1 MQKTK
6 DPNILRGLQ
15 YFEAVARH
23 RSLRRAAQDLGV
35 TESAVSHQMR
45 RFSDTIGQQL
55 LIRSGRGIALTA
67 TGERLAAKLV
77 EAFAG
82 LESLVSDLAGSGEHV
97 LQLAVCSSFG
107 PGWLIGRLDDF
118 YEAHPQID
126 LQLRLY
132 AQDPLL
138 TNEVADAF
146 VTAYP
151 VRPEHASLKLKDE
164 HLVAVH
170 APLPGRREDQ
180 RFALI
185 TTDIEKGR
193 VGQDWITFC
202 KRADLKLGDI
212 QQGLWRQCSHY
223 LLALE
228 MAKNG
233 QGIALV
239 PDFLAEHDLCAGSL
253 VAFSDV
259 RLPSHRT
266 YHLCFRKSRAHEPQ
280 LQALARWFRSRVA
293 EDRPQPMTANA
304 TAARRSITLER
315 PS

>member
-1 MQKTK
+1 VQKIK

-55 LIRSGRGIALTA
+55 LIKSGRGIALTA
-67 TGERLAAKLV
+67 TGEALAAKLA

-82 LESLVSDLAGSGEHV
+82 LEKLVSDLAGSGQHA

-118 YEAHPQID
+118 YEAHPLID

-132 AQDPLL
+132 AQDPVL

-151 VRPEHASLKLKDE
+151 VRPEHEAVKLKDE
-164 HLVAVH
+164 YLVAVR
-170 APLPGRREDQ
+170 APSLVGTETQ

-185 TTDIEKGR
+185 TTETDKGR
-193 VGQDWITFC
+193 VGQDWIAYC
-202 KRADLKLGDI
+202 KLAGLGLAGL
-212 QQGLWRQCSHY
+212 QQGTWRQCSHY

-239 PDFLAEHDLCAGSL
+239 PDFLAEHDLRAGSL
-253 VAFSDV
+253 SVFSDL
-259 RLPSHRT
+259 RLPSRRT

-280 LQALARWFRSRVA
+280 IQALARWFRSRIA
-293 EDRPQPMTANA
+293 EDKPRPIPPGTTPGRASLIQESP
-304 TAARRSITLER
+304 
-315 PS
+315 